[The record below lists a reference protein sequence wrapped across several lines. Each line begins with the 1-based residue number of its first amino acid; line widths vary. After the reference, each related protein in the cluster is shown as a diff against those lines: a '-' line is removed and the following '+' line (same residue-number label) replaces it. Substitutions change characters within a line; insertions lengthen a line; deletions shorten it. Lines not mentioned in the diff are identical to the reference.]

1 MPDAGDMIPLSD
13 VAGAVKLGQVF
24 RRTTSSYKFLWFL
37 SILDL
42 VASRDLQIG
51 KALRLSMPEIVAL
64 MIAKAWVP
72 TQRFRLNFGHWDKMT
87 QRIEELKSLKIV
99 RLDAA
104 DDEHSV
110 IRALNSLK
118 SDQKA
123 KYLEEIYKPLTRYVP
138 QHFLSPWSG
147 SAEKDDAN
155 WAPYRRVG
163 HSDEIE
169 ISYPWAQ
176 YLQENYQVLKGFAL
190 WKFAGYLED
199 RNTNV
204 PGLNQRLE
212 FTGARG
218 SLSVPT
224 EFWRSYLINGKVKT
238 DIYGEPI
245 VESDGSFS
253 FHLEHFLPWHFVMH
267 DQIWNLSP
275 VNSNLNSSKS
285 DRIPQVDQFIRQFAL
300 QQQKLLH
307 FHLQREQQ
315 EKTEEYFYAQY
326 ENFFGCEVSVLTEM
340 PETSLITLFSDRFQP
355 MERTALNMGFERWD
369 RVMAT
374 ASIGN

>member
-13 VAGAVKLGQVF
+13 VAGTVKLGQVF
-24 RRTTSSYKFLWFL
+24 RRTTSSYKYLWFL

-42 VASRDLQIG
+42 VVSRKLQSG
-51 KALRLSMPEIVAL
+51 KALRLSMPEIVAH

-87 QRIEELKSLKIV
+87 QRIEELKTLKIV

-104 DDEHSV
+104 DDEHDV
-110 IRALNSLK
+110 IRVLKSLK

-123 KYLEEIYKPLTRYVP
+123 KYLEKIYKPLTRYVP

-147 SAEKDDAN
+147 STQKDNVN
-155 WAPYRRVG
+155 WALYK
-163 HSDEIE
+163 HIDQTDEIE

-176 YLQENYQVLKGFAL
+176 YLQTNYQVLKGFAL

-199 RNTNV
+199 RNANV

-212 FTGARG
+212 FTGTRG

-224 EFWRSYLINGKVKT
+224 EFWLSYLTNRKVKT
-238 DIYGEPI
+238 DIYGEPL

-253 FHLEHFLPWHFVMH
+253 FHLDHFLPWHFVMH

-300 QQQKLLH
+300 QQQKLLD
-307 FHLQREQQ
+307 FHLKLEQQ
-315 EKTEEYFYAQY
+315 GKTEEYFYAQY
-326 ENFFGCEVSVLTEM
+326 ENFFGCEVSVLSEM
-340 PETSLITLFSDRFQP
+340 PESNLITLFFDRFQP
-355 MERTALNMGFERWD
+355 MERTALNMGFERWN
-369 RVMAT
+369 RVMSA
-374 ASIGN
+374 ASKGN

>member
-13 VAGAVKLGQVF
+13 VAGTVKLGQVF
-24 RRTTSSYKFLWFL
+24 RRTTSSYKYLWFL

-42 VASRDLQIG
+42 TVSRKLQSG
-51 KALRLSMPEIVAL
+51 KPLRLSMPEIVAQ

-87 QRIEELKSLKIV
+87 QRIEELKTLKIA

-104 DDEHSV
+104 DDERDV
-110 IRALNSLK
+110 IRVLNSLK

-123 KYLEEIYKPLTRYVP
+123 KYLEKIYKPLTRYVP

-147 SAEKDDAN
+147 STQKDNVN
-155 WAPYRRVG
+155 WALYK
-163 HSDEIE
+163 HLDQTDEIE

-176 YLQENYQVLKGFAL
+176 YLQKNYQVLKGFAL
-190 WKFAGYLED
+190 WKFAGYLEE

-218 SLSVPT
+218 SLSAPT
-224 EFWRSYLINGKVKT
+224 EFWLSYLINRKVKT
-238 DIYGEPI
+238 DIYREPL
-245 VESDGSFS
+245 VASDGSFS
-253 FHLEHFLPWHFVMH
+253 FHLDHFLPWHFVMH

-300 QQQKLLH
+300 QQQKLLD
-307 FHLQREQQ
+307 FHLKLEQQ
-315 EKTEEYFYAQY
+315 GKAEDYFYAQY
-326 ENFFGCEVSVLTEM
+326 ENFFGCEVSALSEM
-340 PETSLITLFSDRFQP
+340 PETCLITLFSDRFQP

-369 RVMAT
+369 RVMSV
-374 ASIGN
+374 ASMRN